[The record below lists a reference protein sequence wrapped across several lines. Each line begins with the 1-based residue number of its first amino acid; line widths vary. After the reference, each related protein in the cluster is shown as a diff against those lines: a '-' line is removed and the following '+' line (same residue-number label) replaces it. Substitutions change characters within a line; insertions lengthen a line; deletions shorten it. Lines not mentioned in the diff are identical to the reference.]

1 MVSLSIPQ
9 YVNYQNFKRCLKV
22 LPYYITD
29 GSVVHQE
36 LLEKKIY
43 GIKGAD
49 GKFIKGTGCGFK
61 NFGSTFKESLLGVEN
76 SYKGIVAKDGGFFKH
91 AGKVFKQL
99 PSEVSTG
106 WKTAANAASKA
117 KWWAGIKGAGGV
129 LIKRMPLIG
138 GTLFALSE
146 VPNIFKATKENG
158 VVAGITETVKA
169 GIRLTGWTGG
179 AAVGAALGSIVPGVG
194 TLIGGLV
201 GGFLGGALG
210 DLDAGKSYTE
220 QQKKL
225 QEDALTKSVPQGLD
239 TGSTNPFAGGVP
251 QDQQLQLLREMVAN
265 DPRFRTG
272 DLPV

>member
-1 MVSLSIPQ
+1 
-9 YVNYQNFKRCLKV
+9 
-22 LPYYITD
+22 
-29 GSVVHQE
+29 
-36 LLEKKIY
+36 
-43 GIKGAD
+43 
-49 GKFIKGTGCGFK
+49 
-61 NFGSTFKESLLGVEN
+61 
-76 SYKGIVAKDGGFFKH
+76 
-91 AGKVFKQL
+91 
-99 PSEVSTG
+99 
-106 WKTAANAASKA
+106 
-117 KWWAGIKGAGGV
+117 
-129 LIKRMPLIG
+129 MPLIG

-194 TLIGGLV
+194 TL
-201 GGFLGGALG
+201 
-210 DLDAGKSYTE
+210 K
-220 QQKKL
+220 
-225 QEDALTKSVPQGLD
+225 EDALTKSVPQGLD